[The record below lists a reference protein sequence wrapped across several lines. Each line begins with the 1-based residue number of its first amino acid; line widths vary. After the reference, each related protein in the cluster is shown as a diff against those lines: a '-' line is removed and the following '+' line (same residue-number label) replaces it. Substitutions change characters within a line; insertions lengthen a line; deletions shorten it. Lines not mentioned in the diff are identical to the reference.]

1 MLRCR
6 FIAGKRAEEAAAKK
20 NRRRKQA
27 AVIAGSAAAA
37 VAAAWTLWAD
47 TAVMIHEMTVKKDR
61 IPQSFSGLRITQISD
76 FHNSVCGEKKEK
88 LIRLVKKSAPDL
100 IFITGDLIDSRHTDT
115 ETAAD
120 FIERIV
126 SEAPVYYVPGNHE
139 SRIPDAYRELKK
151 SMKAS
156 GVHILQHEAEY
167 IEKDGEKIQIIGV
180 NDPDF
185 HADRHGSG
193 GISRKSGLKE
203 EILSREQQRAQNA
216 ACIFEEVSRLRDEEF
231 FTVLLSH
238 RPELFETYVRCGI
251 DFVFSG
257 HAHGGQFRL
266 PLAGGLFAPGQ
277 GFFPAYDGG
286 LYERK
291 ETSMIVSRGI
301 GSSVI
306 PLRFN
311 NRPEIVAAEIIRSRK
326 SHDR

>member
-1 MLRCR
+1 M
-6 FIAGKRAEEAAAKK
+6 
-20 NRRRKQA
+20 
-27 AVIAGSAAAA
+27 
-37 VAAAWTLWAD
+37 
-47 TAVMIHEMTVKKDR
+47 
-61 IPQSFSGLRITQISD
+61 
-76 FHNSVCGEKKEK
+76 
-88 LIRLVKKSAPDL
+88 
-100 IFITGDLIDSRHTDT
+100 
-115 ETAAD
+115 
-120 FIERIV
+120 
-126 SEAPVYYVPGNHE
+126 PGNHE

-156 GVHILQHEAEY
+156 GVHILQNEAEY

-203 EILSREQQRAQNA
+203 EILSREQQRAENA

-231 FTVLLSH
+231 FTFLLSH

-257 HAHGGQFRL
+257 HAHGGQF
-266 PLAGGLFAPGQ
+266 PSAAGQ
-277 GFFPAYDGG
+277 GGCSLRDRDFFPRDDGG

-301 GSSVI
+301 GASVI